1 MKRSN
6 PSIAVVGG
14 GGVGGYVAAKLSE
27 AYEVDLISD
36 SLEKLFLV
44 EGGQKKE
51 YFPTITKTPRKHYD
65 ALIFATKSYV
75 LEEKAKK
82 LLPYVDEKSVIL
94 PLLNGIL
101 PYEQLYAIFVKARVK
116 KGAIY
121 IIANRTAPNTV
132 TVKGKGALIVA
143 EEDPLLREIF
153 DSAGLKYKMPA
164 DIDKAIW
171 QKYLFIAATAALTT
185 LYNAD
190 FGTIAK
196 EHKEEFR
203 NLLEEIVR
211 IAQNEGVALGEED
224 VAKATELLEKSP
236 PHSKTSMQLDFEAG
250 GPTEL
255 DNLIGYL
262 APKSAKFEKI
272 YKELLQRV
280 SQ

>member
-1 MKRSN
+1 M
-6 PSIAVVGG
+6 
-14 GGVGGYVAAKLSE
+14 
-27 AYEVDLISD
+27 
-36 SLEKLFLV
+36 
-44 EGGQKKE
+44 
-51 YFPTITKTPRKHYD
+51 
-65 ALIFATKSYV
+65 

-82 LLPYVDEKSVIL
+82 LLPYVDERSVIL

-101 PYEQLYAIFVKARVK
+101 PYEQLCTIFAQAQVK

-121 IIANRTAPNTV
+121 IIANRTAPNTIE
-132 TVKGKGALIVA
+132 VKGKGALIVA

-153 DSAGLKYKMPA
+153 DTAGLKYKMPA

-185 LYNAD
+185 LYEAD
-190 FGTIAK
+190 FGTVAK

-203 NLLEEIVR
+203 DLLEEIVR

-224 VAKATELLEKSP
+224 VARAMELLEKSP
-236 PHSKTSMQLDFEAG
+236 PHSKTSMQLDFEGG

-262 APKSAKFEKI
+262 ALKSAKFEEI

>member
-27 AYEVDLISD
+27 AYEVDLITD
-36 SLEKLFLV
+36 SLTKLFLI
-44 EGGQKKE
+44 EQGEKKE
-51 YFPTITKTPRKHYD
+51 YFPTITKTPRKRYD
-65 ALIFATKSYV
+65 VIIFATKSYV

-82 LLPYVDEKSVIL
+82 LLPYVDERSVIL

-101 PYEQLYAIFVKARVK
+101 PYEQLCTIFAQAQVK

-121 IIANRTAPNTV
+121 IIANRTAPNTIE
-132 TVKGKGALIVA
+132 VKGKGALIVA

-153 DSAGLKYKMPA
+153 DTAGLKYKMPA

-185 LYNAD
+185 LYEAD
-190 FGTIAK
+190 FGTVAK

-203 NLLEEIVR
+203 DLLEEIVR

-224 VAKATELLEKSP
+224 VARAMELLEKSP
-236 PHSKTSMQLDFEAG
+236 PHSKTSMQLDFEGG

-262 APKSAKFEKI
+262 ALKSAKFEEI